1 MPRETNNDT
10 ELLREAW
17 AALSSA
23 CDELIRFHNESMPV
37 VVGEPGHDEWE
48 KCGCEVAVTVRDM
61 KVVEQKLYAEL
72 ESRGV
77 FA

>member
-1 MPRETNNDT
+1 MSPEANDT

-23 CDELIRFHNESMPV
+23 SDELIRFHNESMPV
-37 VVGEPGHDEWE
+37 VAGQPGHDEWE
-48 KCGCEVAVTVRDM
+48 SCGCEVATTVRDM
-61 KVVEQKLYAEL
+61 RNVEQKLYVEL
-72 ESRGV
+72 ERRGV